1 MIPGCF
7 QLGGPWK
14 RDNGTGAKMDGGSS
28 SLEPACPEERGDGWA
43 DGKGSSRKFVAQQAV
58 PKIVGAVDEEN
69 ISRSKAL
76 LSLRDQPFCLGPS
89 VGEQQHTEPVRGK
102 ADFKRRFWGLS
113 DS

>member
-1 MIPGCF
+1 MAIFVIPGCF

-43 DGKGSSRKFVAQQAV
+43 DGKGSNQKFVAQQAV

-69 ISRSKAL
+69 ISRSKAPLSQRSAL
-76 LSLRDQPFCLGPS
+76 LSGAVHGGVTRSQH
-89 VGEQQHTEPVRGK
+89 GEKQVLKG
-102 ADFKRRFWGLS
+102 DFGV
-113 DS
+113 